1 MAARLGFF
9 LPRSDSQR
17 VTTPQKL
24 FRTAA
29 ILVTALAMATPI
41 VPAAAASPDL
51 CTVAAPTIHQGTITN
66 ADRLAAAQ
74 RAAAAR
80 AQCSVSV
87 GATPALAGTMATP
100 DYFGTTPNYANSPLP
115 NDVAAV
121 DLSGGGGTGAT
132 ATATTV
138 AGVVQSVSVTAGGNG
153 YTSPPTVSF
162 LGGTGAGA
170 TATATLS
177 GSVGSISVTNPG
189 SGYTSIPTVNISG
202 DGTGATATA
211 ALSGEVTGLTVTN
224 GGTGFT
230 SVPTV
235 AFMGGGGGT
244 GAAATATDGLG
255 AITVTNSGTTAYVT
269 PVVGFTGGGGGTG
282 AAATAVVGLSSILVT
297 NGGTTGYVTPVVG
310 FTGGGGTG
318 AAATASGDVSAIA
331 VTNGGT
337 GYKTPVVG
345 FTGGGGTG
353 AAATASGQV
362 SAITVGA
369 GGTGYVTPVVNIT
382 GGGGSG
388 ATATATMTG
397 GVITGVSVA
406 LPGSGYTSAP
416 TVTITDSGGPGTGA
430 TAAATLTI
438 TGVAVTATG
447 TGYTSAPAVAITDST
462 GLGTGA
468 TATSALI
475 ITAVT
480 VTAAGSGYSTASAPT
495 VNITDATGPGAGA
508 LATATMAI
516 IATVTSPG
524 TGYTVPPMVN
534 ITDSGGPG
542 AGAVATAT
550 LKVVGLTLGTHGI
563 GYTEAPMVMFN
574 GGGGSGA
581 TATAAITPDAV
592 FAITVTNG
600 GTNYTTASVSFGGG
614 GGGTGAAAATSI
626 SGSVASVNVTNGGA
640 GYVSGGIRKFVDSL
654 PGLGSTNANN
664 LGQYISVAVPDQT
677 TYPGSDY
684 YEIGLVQYRQ
694 KLSSDLPAT
703 LLRGYVQLE
712 TSVMN
717 VGAGSRHIQLFNENV
732 NGTHTAILI
741 GGNPVYA
748 FDHPEYLGTTII
760 AQKDRPVR
768 VKFTNLLPIGSGGD
782 LFIPVDTTV
791 MGAGAGPVDSTGAP
805 CDSTVR
811 TDCATYTQNR
821 ATLHLHG
828 GVTPWIS
835 DGTPNQWITPA
846 GETTKYPEGVSVV
859 NVPDMP
865 DPGPGSETFFY
876 TNQQSARLMFYHDHA
891 YGITRLNVYAGEA
904 AGYLVQDPTERA
916 LVASGVIPADEIPLV
931 IQDKTFVPGSTQL
944 AAEDPTWNT
953 TLYGG
958 TGNLWFPHV
967 YMPNQNPSDSMGVN
981 PMGRWDYGPWFWPP
995 FTGLMN
1001 GPVANPLNGS
1011 TPDEGAV
1018 NPGIPNPSI
1027 TPEGFMDTPLVNG
1040 TAYPYLTVGQKAY
1053 RFQILNA
1060 SNDRTWN
1067 LQLYCASSNGQMWDS
1082 NGKLVNP
1089 GAGEVTMVPAVTG
1102 TPGTAGYST
1111 DITDGRAG
1119 GVPDVRTGGP
1129 KMIQI
1134 GTEGGVL
1141 PNAVTMPNSPLGYEY
1156 NRRSITVTNVSNKNL
1171 MLGPAERA
1179 DVIVDFSQVNLA
1191 ACSNI
1196 ILYNDSPA
1204 PVPAFDPRYDYYTGD
1219 PDQTS
1224 TGGAPTTAAGYG
1236 PNTRTIMQFRVD
1248 PAKGVAPAFNV
1259 AALTNAIP
1267 AAFAQSQDPI
1277 IVPESAYYAAYGT
1290 TSPDNYVRI
1299 QDTQTSFTPMGAT
1312 TPVTIGLQPKAIQEL
1327 FETMYGRMNATL
1339 GTELPNTTGIN
1350 QTTIP
1355 LGYAEPYTETIS
1367 AGDLAVPIG
1376 TAGDNTQI
1384 WKITHNGVD
1393 THFIHFHLFN
1403 VQVINRVGWDGM
1415 IKPPDPNELGW
1426 KDTVRMNPLEDTIVA
1441 LRPIAPK
1448 VPFGLPDS
1456 IRSIDVTRPVNAPI
1470 ATYDVSNGN
1479 PMTVPNSTV
1488 NYGWEYVW
1496 HCHILGHEENDMMR
1510 PVQFNVPRAP
1520 AQVPLLSVTSS
1531 PGALNLTWTDGTP
1544 PNIPYGQIGT
1554 SWGDKQ
1560 GEIGYRIE
1568 RAPVTGSGPFTVGTY
1583 AQIGTLQQAN
1593 ATSYRDAP
1601 AAGRYSYRVVAFNA
1615 ADPATLSAPYAEVTS
1630 APVMALLG
1638 DPTPP
1643 GPPLGVTAVAGNGS
1657 ATVSW
1662 AAPANDGGAA
1672 ITGYTVTAVQDGT
1685 KTCTSSGLS
1694 CPVLGLTNGTAYT
1707 FTVTATNGSSGPASA
1722 PSNVVIPGTVP
1733 APPTK
1738 VTAVPG
1744 PNSAAVFWTG
1754 PVDPRIL
1761 ITGYTV
1767 TTSGGGSQTCPPT
1780 TALGCNVAGLT
1791 NGVSYT
1797 FTVTATNLWGTSAG
1811 TTSSAVVPAPI
1822 PAAPTSVVATAGN
1835 AQATVTWIAP
1845 SNTGGLVVT
1854 GYTVTS
1860 MPGGLMCATTSALS
1874 CTVTGLTNGTSYA
1887 FVVGA
1892 IISAYGMTA
1901 TSGASNIVTPA
1912 TIPDPPASVVAVA
1925 GDTTASVAWVAPANN
1940 GSPISGYTVTSS
1952 PGNKTCTT
1960 TGTAF
1965 CTVHGLTNGLSY
1977 TFTVTATNGVGTS
1990 LPSAPSTSVTLH
2002 SGATYVALT
2011 PTRLL
2016 DTRYNVG
2023 LPGPSTSS
2031 LARTFQVTGNGGV
2044 PTNAIAVT
2052 GNLTVTQQTS
2062 AGYLYVGPNAVD
2074 HPTSSTLNFPVGD
2087 DRANG
2092 VTVALGMGGTLSVT
2106 MVGQA
2111 PSSTAQVI
2119 FDVTGYFVP
2128 DNSGATYVPLTP
2140 TRILDTRDGTGGVS
2154 GVFSSHAARTFQ
2166 VTGNGGVPSNAVAVT
2181 GNLTV
2186 TQQTSSGFLF
2196 VGPVA
2201 MNNPTSSTLNFP
2213 LGDDRANGVTVAL
2226 GSGGTLSVTYAAATL
2241 GPTAQVIFDV
2251 TGYFTPDLTGATYIP
2266 LVPTRLLDTRSNSGL
2281 AGASS
2286 SHVARAFQVTGGA
2299 VPGNATAVTGNLTV
2313 TQQTSAGFLF
2323 IGPVAQNNPT
2333 SSTLNFPLGD
2343 DRANGVTVAL
2353 GSGGTLSVTYA
2364 AGTLGP
2370 TAHLIFD
2377 VTGYFAH

>member
-1 MAARLGFF
+1 M
-9 LPRSDSQR
+9 
-17 VTTPQKL
+17 
-24 FRTAA
+24 
-29 ILVTALAMATPI
+29 

-51 CTVAAPTIHQGTITN
+51 CSVAAPTIHQGPITN

-80 AQCSVSV
+80 ASCSVSV

-115 NDVAAV
+115 SDGATVGFT
-121 DLSGGGGTGAT
+121 GGGGTGAT

-138 AGVVQSVSVTAGGNG
+138 AGVVQSVAVTAGGNG
-153 YTSPPTVSF
+153 YSTLSPPTVSF
-162 LGGTGAGA
+162 LGGKGSGA
-170 TATATLS
+170 TATATVL
-177 GSVGSISVTNPG
+177 GSVGSITVSASG

-202 DGTGATATA
+202 NGTGATATA
-211 ALSGEVTGLTVTN
+211 ALSGEVTTIAVAN
-224 GGTGFT
+224 GGTGLT
-230 SVPTV
+230 SVPV
-235 AFMGGGGGT
+235 AFNGGGGGT
-244 GAAATATDGLG
+244 GASATATTGLG
-255 AITVTNSGTTAYVT
+255 AIAV
-269 PVVGFTGGGGGTG
+269 TGGTSY
-282 AAATAVVGLSSILVT
+282 TSPPTSV
-297 NGGTTGYVTPVVG
+297 N

-318 AAATASGDVSAIA
+318 AAATAVIGVRTITGS
-331 VTNGGT
+331 GGT
-337 GYKTPVVG
+337 GYVTPVVN
-345 FTGGGGTG
+345 FSGGGGTG
-353 AAATASGQV
+353 AAATAVGSV
-362 SAITVGA
+362 NAISLGGGGA
-369 GGTGYVTPVVNIT
+369 GYVSPVVSIT
-382 GGGGSG
+382 GGGGTGATATATVVAGVITGFAGIVPGAGYTSAPAVTISDSTGLGSGATAAATLAINSVTVTAPGSGYTAVPGVTITDSGGTGSG
-388 ATATATMTG
+388 ATATATTDILVTVVTPGTYTTQPVVNLTG
-397 GVITGVSVA
+397 GT
-406 LPGSGYTSAP
+406 GSG
-416 TVTITDSGGPGTGA
+416 
-430 TAAATLTI
+430 
-438 TGVAVTATG
+438 
-447 TGYTSAPAVAITDST
+447 
-462 GLGTGA
+462 
-468 TATSALI
+468 
-475 ITAVT
+475 
-480 VTAAGSGYSTASAPT
+480 AS
-495 VNITDATGPGAGA
+495 
-508 LATATMAI
+508 
-516 IATVTSPG
+516 
-524 TGYTVPPMVN
+524 
-534 ITDSGGPG
+534 
-542 AGAVATAT
+542 ATAT
-550 LKVVGLTLGTHGI
+550 LKVTSFTVTAHGT
-563 GYTEAPMVMFN
+563 GYTAVPDVTTT
-574 GGGGSGA
+574 GGGGTVAATG
-581 TATAAITPDAV
+581 TATVVADSV

-600 GTNYTTASVSFGGG
+600 GANYTTATVSFSGG
-614 GGGTGAAAATSI
+614 GGGTLAAATASI
-626 SGSVASVNVTNGGA
+626 SGAVASVNVTNGGA

-654 PGLGSTNANN
+654 PGLGSANQNN

-712 TSVMN
+712 TPVNSGSSAHYALTNAN
-717 VGAGSRHIQLFNENV
+717 VDGSSTPLGV
-732 NGTHTAILI
+732 LG
-741 GGNPVYA
+741 YA
-748 FDHPEYLGTTII
+748 SPEYLGTTII

-768 VKFTNLLPIGSGGD
+768 VKFTNLLPIGSGGN

-791 MGAGAGPVDSTGAP
+791 MGAGEGPLNAAGTGP
-805 CDSTVR
+805 CDPA
-811 TDCATYTQNR
+811 TDLTCATYSQNR

-846 GETTKYPEGVSVV
+846 GEAAFTKYPKGVSVV

-876 TNQQSARLMFYHDHA
+876 TNQQSARLMFYHDHS
-891 YGITRLNVYAGEA
+891 YGITRLDVYAGEA

-958 TGNLWFPHV
+958 TGNLWFPHI
-967 YMPNQNPSDSMGVN
+967 YMPNQNPSDAMGVN
-981 PMGRWDYGPWFWPP
+981 PNGRWDYGPWFWPP

-1011 TPDEGAV
+1011 TPDEGPV
-1018 NPGIPNPSI
+1018 IPGIPNPSI

-1067 LQLYCASSNGQMWDS
+1067 LQLYCAASNGQMWDS
-1082 NGKLVNP
+1082 TGKLVNP

-1141 PNAVTMPNSPLGYEY
+1141 PNAVTLPNSPLGYEY

-1236 PNTRTIMQFRVD
+1236 PNTRTVMQFRVD
-1248 PAKGVAPAFNV
+1248 PAKGVAPAFNA

-1267 AAFAQSQDPI
+1267 AAFKQSQDPI
-1277 IVPESAYYAAYGT
+1277 IVPESAYNAAYGT
-1290 TSPDNYVRI
+1290 TVGDTYVRI
-1299 QDTQTSFTPMGAT
+1299 EDRQTTFTPLGAT
-1312 TPVTIGLQPKAIQEL
+1312 KSVTIGLQPKAIQEL

-1339 GTELPNTTGIN
+1339 GVELPNTTGIN

-1355 LGYAEPYTETIS
+1355 LGYAEPYTEAIS
-1367 AGDLAVPIG
+1367 AGDLATPIG
-1376 TAGDNTQI
+1376 TTGDNTQL

-1426 KDTVRMNPLEDTIVA
+1426 KETVRMNPLEDTIVA

-1448 VPFGLPDS
+1448 VPFGIPDS
-1456 IRSIDVTRPVNAPI
+1456 IRAIDVTRPLGVPI
-1470 ATYDVSNGN
+1470 ATFDVSNGN
-1479 PMTVPNSTV
+1479 PITVPNSTV

-1520 AQVPLLSVTSS
+1520 ATAPVLSVSS
-1531 PGALNLTWTDGTP
+1531 SAAKPGSLFLSWTDGTP
-1544 PNIPYGQIGT
+1544 TTTPYGQTGT
-1554 SWGDKQ
+1554 KWGAPD

-1568 RAPVTGSGPFTVGTY
+1568 RAVVTGGGPGPYV
-1583 AQIGTLQQAN
+1583 QIPTLTSTELAN
-1593 ATSYRDAP
+1593 QTSFEDTTPAP
-1601 AAGRYSYRVVAFNA
+1601 STTYSYRVIAYNA
-1615 ADPATLSAPYAEVTS
+1615 AGDSTFVAVPAS
-1630 APVMALLG
+1630 LG
-1638 DPTPP
+1638 ITPP
-1643 GPPLGVTAVAGNGS
+1643 GPPLGVTAVAGSAS

-1662 AAPANDGGAA
+1662 TAPASDGGSA
-1672 ITGYTVTAVQDGT
+1672 ITGYSVSSSPSGGSCPLTATLGCTVT
-1685 KTCTSSGLS
+1685 
-1694 CPVLGLTNGTAYT
+1694 GLTNGTPYT
-1707 FTVTATNGSSGPASA
+1707 FQVIATNGSGSGPASA
-1722 PSNVVIPGTVP
+1722 ASNVVIPGTP
-1733 APPTK
+1733 PKAPTK
-1738 VTAVPG
+1738 VTAVAGPG
-1744 PNSAAVFWTG
+1744 SAAVFWAG
-1754 PVDPRIL
+1754 PADPTIL

-1780 TALGCNVAGLT
+1780 TSLGCNVAGLT

-1797 FTVTATNLWGTSAG
+1797 FTVTAKNLWGTSAG
-1811 TTSSAVVPAPI
+1811 TTSNAVVPAVI
-1822 PAAPTSVVATAGN
+1822 PAAPTTVTATAGN
-1835 AQATVTWIAP
+1835 AQATVNWLAP
-1845 SNTGGLVVT
+1845 SNTGGLVVS

-1860 MPGGLMCATTSALS
+1860 MPGGLTCATTSALS

-1887 FVVGA
+1887 FTVGA

-1925 GDTTASVAWVAPANN
+1925 GDTTASVAWAAPANN
-1940 GSPISGYTVTSS
+1940 GSPITAYTVTSS
-1952 PGNKTCTT
+1952 PGNMTCTT
-1960 TGTAF
+1960 TGATF
-1965 CTVHGLTNGLSY
+1965 CTVHGLTSGTSY

-1990 LPSAPSTSVTLH
+1990 LPSAPSASVVLH

-2011 PTRLL
+2011 PARIL
-2016 DTRYNVG
+2016 DTRFGNG
-2023 LPGPSTSS
+2023 LSGPSSS
-2031 LARTFQVTGNGGV
+2031 HSARTFQVTGNGGV

-2052 GNLTVTQQTS
+2052 GNLTVTGQMS
-2062 AGYLYVGPNAVD
+2062 SGYLFLGPNAVD
-2074 HPTSSTLNFPVGD
+2074 SPTSSTLNFPVGD

-2092 VTVALGMGGTLSVT
+2092 VTVALGIGGTLGVT
-2106 MVGQA
+2106 FVGQA
-2111 PSSTAQVI
+2111 PSSTAHVI

-2128 DNSGATYVPLTP
+2128 DNSGATYLPLTP
-2140 TRILDTRDGTGGVS
+2140 SRILDTRS
-2154 GVFSSHAARTFQ
+2154 GNGLSGPFSNHAARTFG
-2166 VTGNGGVPSNAVAVT
+2166 VSGRGGVPANAIAVT

-2186 TQQTSSGFLF
+2186 TGQTSSGYLF
-2196 VGPVA
+2196 IGPA
-2201 MNNPTSSTLNFP
+2201 ATDNPTSSTLNFP
-2213 LGDDRANGVTVAL
+2213 VADDRANGVTVAL
-2226 GSGGTLSVTYAAATL
+2226 GAGGTLSVTFVAPAP
-2241 GPTAQVIFDV
+2241 GPIAHVIFDV
-2251 TGYFTPDLTGATYIP
+2251 TGYFTPDNTGATYVP
-2266 LVPTRLLDTRSNSGL
+2266 LNPSRLLDTRNGTGL
-2281 AGASS
+2281 AGPFG
-2286 SHVARAFQVTGGA
+2286 SHSARAFAVNATGV

-2313 TQQTSAGFLF
+2313 TAQTSNGYLF
-2323 IGPVAQNNPT
+2323 IGPVATNDPT
-2333 SSTLNFPLGD
+2333 SSTLNFPIGD

-2353 GSGGTLSVTYA
+2353 GAGSTLGVTFVA
-2364 AGTLGP
+2364 PHPGP
-2370 TAHLIFD
+2370 TAHVIFD
-2377 VTGYFAH
+2377 VTGYFVH